1 MENEGEKKGELN
13 SDKVFISDYM
23 KWRSY
28 NKTLYGRLINIINRN
43 CEKLF
48 LENPKVRVIITLS
61 AKYQTPRLLIMNGDY
76 EGVPDKIEDFESQI
90 TDALNEVGFEY
101 GESIEKQDY
110 YIIEFTD

>member
-1 MENEGEKKGELN
+1 MENEGEKTGELN

-23 KWRSY
+23 KWRNY
-28 NKTLYGRLINIINRN
+28 NKALYGKLIDKINHN

-76 EGVPDKIEDFESQI
+76 EGVPNKIGDFESQI
-90 TDALNEVGFEY
+90 TDALSEVGFEY
-101 GESIEKQDY
+101 GESNEKDTY
-110 YIIEFTD
+110 YIIEFAD